1 MIMEGLRGEDVYNDL
16 KQDYLYSTLTL
27 MELAEKYN
35 TNKERVKRLTKDIRK
50 EEGISKRPLKH
61 LRSV

>member
-16 KQDYLYSTLTL
+16 KQDYLHSPLTL
-27 MELAEKYN
+27 RELAEKYN
-35 TNKERVKRLTKDIRK
+35 TNVNRVMRLANDIRK